1 MQYTLHTAEDIFAST
16 KINPLMKKSIFLLT
30 LVLIIGLSFA
40 ACSKTEPETITPDPN
55 PDTEDTTSVPETPK
69 SRAVEVLDLTPD
81 FIAVSG
87 IEKDGEYETGSEVTL
102 TIAPGTNLSS
112 GFSTAHME
120 HIHIHVNDRVYI
132 PAFPSSDEEY
142 IQSITLSVQIPEDD
156 FEVVAC
162 YSGQQQ
168 MTEGGYTMYLEDNEY
183 VRLYGVSH
191 EEQYKYFDS
200 YLLTVDAYT
209 ITDVQFKVGD
219 GEWRNV
225 SDVEGCSFSRSE
237 VVKNVYSVA
246 IRPDYQNVTGDVT
259 LRVEGEQHGRYTITW
274 ENADETYLDMEKS
287 VLPSESID
295 GETVTAELWVHDE
308 YYLNAAEASVPGL
321 ELNVISRAYVQFVM
335 PASDVTVTLDILEK
349 IPVYYTES
357 EHITEAQF
365 YDADDIYYGI
375 PTSIGIPGEAVYLF
389 AAAEDGYKPMTAV
402 LRTGESFEFKYY
414 GPDRYQYMAS
424 VIIPQDAE
432 SMSASI
438 VTARAYTAEAADGID
453 IMFNGGHLYAEGE
466 TVSMSIYVPEGQR
479 IEDVVATDALNNDIP
494 VTMDLPYA
502 RFIMP
507 ASDVTV
513 SVIYEDVNADE
524 EVSVIAYY
532 DSDIYDVSSSTNW
545 DWDFTEGFTVTKGST
560 FYLSVYNYEY
570 TMYYV
575 GVQVGDNVTIYP
587 AEFDDMMG
595 EYSFGKAIVA
605 DGDVIIKV
613 GATEEEVSF

>member
-1 MQYTLHTAEDIFAST
+1 
-16 KINPLMKKSIFLLT
+16 MKKSIFLLT

-69 SRAVEVLDLTPD
+69 SRAVEVLNLTPD

-308 YYLNAAEASVPGL
+308 YYLNTAEASVPGL

-357 EHITEAQF
+357 EHVTEAQF

-389 AAAEDGYKPMTAV
+389 AAAEDGYKPMSTV
-402 LRTGESFEFKYY
+402 LSTGESFEFEYY

-438 VTARAYTAEAADGID
+438 VTARAHTAKAADGVD
-453 IMFNGGHLYAEGE
+453 VMFNGGHLYAEGE

-479 IEDVVATDALNNDIP
+479 IEDVVVTDALNNDIP

-502 RFIMP
+502 SFIMP

-545 DWDFTEGFTVTKGST
+545 DWDFTEGFTVAKGST

>member
-1 MQYTLHTAEDIFAST
+1 
-16 KINPLMKKSIFLLT
+16 MKKSIFLLT

-69 SRAVEVLDLTPD
+69 SRAVEVLNLTPD

-87 IEKDGEYETGSEVTL
+87 IEKGGEYETGSEATL
-102 TIAPGTNLSS
+102 TLTPGTILSS
-112 GFSTAHME
+112 GFEAVHME
-120 HIHIHVNDRVYI
+120 HIHVHVGDIVYI
-132 PAFPSSDEEY
+132 PEFPSPDGEY
-142 IQSITLSVQIPEDD
+142 IQSLSLKVQIPEDD

-191 EEQYKYFDS
+191 EEQYKYFDC

-219 GEWRNV
+219 GEWRDV

-237 VVKNVYSVA
+237 VVENVYSVA

-259 LRVEGEQHGRYTITW
+259 LRVKGEQHGRYTITW
-274 ENADETYLDMEKS
+274 ENADETYLDMEES

-308 YYLNAAEASVPGL
+308 YYLNTAEASFPGL

-357 EHITEAQF
+357 EHVTEAEF
-365 YDADDIYYGI
+365 YDADDIFYGV
-375 PTSIGIPGEAVYLF
+375 PTAIGIPGESVWLF
-389 AAAEDGYKPMTAV
+389 ASAEDGYKPV
-402 LRTGESFEFKYY
+402 K
-414 GPDRYQYMAS
+414 S
-424 VIIPQDAE
+424 VIDNGETFGFESYAPGMYMSEIVIPENAR
-432 SMSASI
+432 SLSATI
-438 VTARAYTAEAADGID
+438 ETAATYTVSVSDGADIQFD
-453 IMFNGGHLYAEGE
+453 DYNQLYAEGE

-479 IEDVVATDALNNDIP
+479 IEDVVVTDALNNDIP

-502 RFIMP
+502 SFIMP

-545 DWDFTEGFTVTKGST
+545 DWDFTEGFTVAKGST

>member
-1 MQYTLHTAEDIFAST
+1 
-16 KINPLMKKSIFLLT
+16 MKKSIFLLT

-69 SRAVEVLDLTPD
+69 SRAVEVLNLTPD

-225 SDVEGCSFSRSE
+225 SDVEGCSFSHSE

-308 YYLNAAEASVPGL
+308 YYLNTAEASVPGL

-357 EHITEAQF
+357 EHVTEAQF
-365 YDADDIYYGI
+365 YDADDIYYGV
-375 PTSIGIPGEAVYLF
+375 PTAIGIPGESVWLF
-389 AAAEDGYKPMTAV
+389 ASAEDGYKPV
-402 LRTGESFEFKYY
+402 K
-414 GPDRYQYMAS
+414 S
-424 VIIPQDAE
+424 VIDNGETFGFESYAPGMYMSEIVIPENAR
-432 SMSASI
+432 SLSATI
-438 VTARAYTAEAADGID
+438 ETAATYTVSVSDGADIQFD
-453 IMFNGGHLYAEGE
+453 DYNQLYAEGE

-479 IEDVVATDALNNDIP
+479 IEDVVVTDSKNNDID
-494 VTMDLPYA
+494 VVMDLPYA
-502 RFIMP
+502 SFIMP

-545 DWDFTEGFTVTKGST
+545 DWDFTEGFTVAKGST

-605 DGDVIIKV
+605 DGDVVIKV

>member
-1 MQYTLHTAEDIFAST
+1 
-16 KINPLMKKSIFLLT
+16 MKKSIFLLT
-30 LVLIIGLSFA
+30 LALIIGLSFA

-69 SRAVEVLDLTPD
+69 SRAVEVLNLTPD

-87 IEKDGEYETGSEVTL
+87 IEKGGEYETGSEATL
-102 TIAPGTNLSS
+102 TLTPGTILSS
-112 GFSTAHME
+112 GFEAVHME
-120 HIHIHVNDRVYI
+120 HIHVHVGDIVYI
-132 PAFPSSDEEY
+132 PEFPSPDGEY
-142 IQSITLSVQIPEDD
+142 IQSLSLKVQIPEDD

-191 EEQYKYFDS
+191 EEQYKYFAC

-209 ITDVQFKVGD
+209 ITNVQFKVGD
-219 GEWRNV
+219 GEWRDV
-225 SDVEGCSFSRSE
+225 SDVEGCSFSRSK
-237 VVKNVYSVA
+237 VVENVYSVA

-295 GETVTAELWVHDE
+295 GETVTAELCVHDE
-308 YYLNAAEASVPGL
+308 YYLNTAEASVPGL

-357 EHITEAQF
+357 EHINEAEF
-365 YDADDIYYGI
+365 YDADDIFYGV
-375 PTSIGIPGEAVYLF
+375 PTAIGIPGESVWLF
-389 AAAEDGYKPMTAV
+389 ASAEDGYKPV
-402 LRTGESFEFKYY
+402 K
-414 GPDRYQYMAS
+414 S
-424 VIIPQDAE
+424 VIDNGETFGFESYAPGMYMSEIIIPENAR
-432 SMSASI
+432 SLSATI
-438 VTARAYTAEAADGID
+438 ETAATYTVSVSDGADIQFD
-453 IMFNGGHLYAEGE
+453 DYDQLYVEGE

-479 IEDVVATDALNNDIP
+479 IEDVVVTDSQNNDID
-494 VTMDLPYA
+494 VVMDLPYA
-502 RFIMP
+502 SFIMP

-545 DWDFTEGFTVTKGST
+545 NWDFTEGFTVAKGST
-560 FYLSVYNYEY
+560 FYLSIYDYEN

-587 AEFDDMMG
+587 AEFDDI
-595 EYSFGKAIVA
+595 EYYFGKAIVA

>member
-1 MQYTLHTAEDIFAST
+1 
-16 KINPLMKKSIFLLT
+16 MKKSIFLLT
-30 LVLIIGLSFA
+30 LVLSIGLSFA

-69 SRAVEVLDLTPD
+69 SRAVEVLNLTPD

-112 GFSTAHME
+112 GFSTVHME

-191 EEQYKYFDS
+191 EEQYKYFDC

-237 VVKNVYSVA
+237 VVENVYSVA

-308 YYLNAAEASVPGL
+308 YYLNTAEASVPGL

-335 PASDVTVTLDILEK
+335 PASDVIVTLDILEK

-357 EHITEAQF
+357 EHVTEAQF

-389 AAAEDGYKPMTAV
+389 AAAEEGYKPMTAV
-402 LRTGESFEFKYY
+402 LSTGESFEFEYY

-424 VIIPQDAE
+424 VIIPQEAE

-438 VTARAYTAEAADGID
+438 VAARAYTAEATDGVD

-479 IEDVVATDALNNDIP
+479 IEDVVVTDALNNDIP

-502 RFIMP
+502 SFIMP

-545 DWDFTEGFTVTKGST
+545 DWDFTEGFTVAKGST

>member
-1 MQYTLHTAEDIFAST
+1 
-16 KINPLMKKSIFLLT
+16 MKKSIFLLT

-69 SRAVEVLDLTPD
+69 SRAVEVLNLTPD

-87 IEKDGEYETGSEVTL
+87 IEKGGEYETGSEATL
-102 TIAPGTNLSS
+102 TLTPGTILSS
-112 GFSTAHME
+112 GFEAVHME
-120 HIHIHVNDRVYI
+120 HIHVHVGDIVYI
-132 PAFPSSDEEY
+132 PEFPSPDGEY
-142 IQSITLSVQIPEDD
+142 IQSLSLKVQIPEDD

-191 EEQYKYFDS
+191 EEQYKYFAC

-209 ITDVQFKVGD
+209 ITNVQFKVGD
-219 GEWRNV
+219 GEWRDV
-225 SDVEGCSFSRSE
+225 SDVEGCSFSRSK
-237 VVKNVYSVA
+237 VVENVYSVA

-308 YYLNAAEASVPGL
+308 YYLNTAEASVPGL

-357 EHITEAQF
+357 EHITEAEF
-365 YDADDIYYGI
+365 YDADDIFYGV
-375 PTSIGIPGEAVYLF
+375 PTAIGIPGESVWLF
-389 AAAEDGYKPMTAV
+389 ASAEDGYKPV
-402 LRTGESFEFKYY
+402 K
-414 GPDRYQYMAS
+414 S
-424 VIIPQDAE
+424 VIDNGETFGFESYAPGMYMSEIIIPENAR
-432 SMSASI
+432 SLSATI
-438 VTARAYTAEAADGID
+438 ETAATYTVSVSDGADIQFD
-453 IMFNGGHLYAEGE
+453 DYDQLYVEGE

-479 IEDVVATDALNNDIP
+479 IEDVVVTDSQNNDID
-494 VTMDLPYA
+494 VVMDLPYA
-502 RFIMP
+502 SFIMP

-545 DWDFTEGFTVTKGST
+545 NWDFTEGFTVAKGST
-560 FYLSVYNYEY
+560 SISVY
-570 TMYYV
+570 TTTKIRCIM
-575 GVQVGDNVTIYP
+575 
-587 AEFDDMMG
+587 
-595 EYSFGKAIVA
+595 
-605 DGDVIIKV
+605 
-613 GATEEEVSF
+613 

>member
-1 MQYTLHTAEDIFAST
+1 
-16 KINPLMKKSIFLLT
+16 MKKSIFLLT

-69 SRAVEVLDLTPD
+69 SRAVEVLNLTPD

-479 IEDVVATDALNNDIP
+479 IKDVVATDALNNDIP

-502 RFIMP
+502 SFIMP

-545 DWDFTEGFTVTKGST
+545 DWDFTEGFTVAKGST
-560 FYLSVYNYEY
+560 FYLSIYNYEN

-587 AEFDDMMG
+587 AEFDDI
-595 EYSFGKAIVA
+595 EYYFGKAIVA

>member
-1 MQYTLHTAEDIFAST
+1 
-16 KINPLMKKSIFLLT
+16 MKKSIFLLT
-30 LVLIIGLSFA
+30 LVVIIGLSFA

-69 SRAVEVLDLTPD
+69 SRAVEVLNLTPD

-87 IEKDGEYETGSEVTL
+87 IEKGGEYETGSEATL
-102 TIAPGTNLSS
+102 TLTPGTILSS
-112 GFSTAHME
+112 GFEAVHME
-120 HIHIHVNDRVYI
+120 HIHVHVGDIVYI
-132 PAFPSSDEEY
+132 PEFPSPDGEY
-142 IQSITLSVQIPEDD
+142 IQSLSLKVQIPEDD

-191 EEQYKYFDS
+191 EEQYKYFDC

-219 GEWRNV
+219 GEWRDV

-237 VVKNVYSVA
+237 VVENVYSVA

-259 LRVEGEQHGRYTITW
+259 LRVKGEQHGRYTITW

-308 YYLNAAEASVPGL
+308 YYLNTAEASFPGL
-321 ELNVISRAYVQFVM
+321 ELNVISRAYIQFVM

-349 IPVYYTES
+349 IPVSYTES
-357 EHITEAQF
+357 GHINQAQF

-375 PTSIGIPGEAVYLF
+375 PTAIGIPGEAVYLF
-389 AAAEDGYKPMTAV
+389 AAAEEGYKPMTAV
-402 LRTGESFEFKYY
+402 LSTGESFEFEYY

-424 VIIPQDAE
+424 VIIPQEAE

-438 VTARAYTAEAADGID
+438 VAARAYTAEATDGVD

-479 IEDVVATDALNNDIP
+479 IEDVVVTDALNNDIP

-502 RFIMP
+502 SFIMP

-545 DWDFTEGFTVTKGST
+545 DWDFTEGFTVAKGST

>member
-1 MQYTLHTAEDIFAST
+1 
-16 KINPLMKKSIFLLT
+16 MKKSIFLLT
-30 LVLIIGLSFA
+30 LVLIICLSFA

-69 SRAVEVLDLTPD
+69 SRAVEVLNLTPD

-112 GFSTAHME
+112 GFSTVHME

-191 EEQYKYFDS
+191 EEQYKYFDC

-237 VVKNVYSVA
+237 VVENVYSVA

-308 YYLNAAEASVPGL
+308 YYLNTAEASVPGL
-321 ELNVISRAYVQFVM
+321 ELNVISRAYIQFVM

-349 IPVYYTES
+349 IPVSYTES
-357 EHITEAQF
+357 GHINQAQF

-375 PTSIGIPGEAVYLF
+375 PTAIGIPGEAVYLF
-389 AAAEDGYKPMTAV
+389 AAAEEGYKPMTAV
-402 LRTGESFEFKYY
+402 LSTGESFEFEYY

-424 VIIPQDAE
+424 VIIPQEAE

-438 VTARAYTAEAADGID
+438 VAARAYTAEATDGVD

-466 TVSMSIYVPEGQR
+466 TVSMSIYVPECQR
-479 IEDVVATDALNNDIP
+479 IEDVVVTDALNNDIP

-502 RFIMP
+502 SFIMP

-545 DWDFTEGFTVTKGST
+545 DWDFTEGFTVAKGST

>member
-1 MQYTLHTAEDIFAST
+1 
-16 KINPLMKKSIFLLT
+16 MKKSIFLLT

-69 SRAVEVLDLTPD
+69 SRAVEVLNLTPD

-87 IEKDGEYETGSEVTL
+87 IEKGGEYETGSEATL
-102 TIAPGTNLSS
+102 TLTPGTILSS
-112 GFSTAHME
+112 GFEAVHME
-120 HIHIHVNDRVYI
+120 HIHVHVGDIVYI
-132 PAFPSSDEEY
+132 PEFPSPDGEY
-142 IQSITLSVQIPEDD
+142 IQSLSLKVQIPEDD

-191 EEQYKYFDS
+191 EEQYKYFAC

-209 ITDVQFKVGD
+209 ITNVQFKVGD
-219 GEWRNV
+219 GEWRDV
-225 SDVEGCSFSRSE
+225 SDVEGCSFSRSK
-237 VVKNVYSVA
+237 VVENVYSVA

-308 YYLNAAEASVPGL
+308 YYLNTAEASVPGL

-357 EHITEAQF
+357 EHITEAEF
-365 YDADDIYYGI
+365 YDADDIFYGV
-375 PTSIGIPGEAVYLF
+375 PTAIGIPGESVWLF
-389 AAAEDGYKPMTAV
+389 ASAEDGYKPV
-402 LRTGESFEFKYY
+402 K
-414 GPDRYQYMAS
+414 S
-424 VIIPQDAE
+424 VIDNGETFGFESYAPGMYMSEIIIPENAR
-432 SMSASI
+432 SLSATI
-438 VTARAYTAEAADGID
+438 ETAATYTVSVSDGADIQFD
-453 IMFNGGHLYAEGE
+453 DYDQLYVEGE

-479 IEDVVATDALNNDIP
+479 IEDVVVTDSQNNDID
-494 VTMDLPYA
+494 VVMDLPYA
-502 RFIMP
+502 SFIMP

-545 DWDFTEGFTVTKGST
+545 NWDFTEGFTVAKGST
-560 FYLSVYNYEY
+560 FYLSIYNYEN

-587 AEFDDMMG
+587 AEFDDI
-595 EYSFGKAIVA
+595 EYYFGKAIVA

>member
-1 MQYTLHTAEDIFAST
+1 
-16 KINPLMKKSIFLLT
+16 MKKSIFLLT

-69 SRAVEVLDLTPD
+69 SRAVEVLNLTPD

-87 IEKDGEYETGSEVTL
+87 IEKGGEYETGSEATL
-102 TIAPGTNLSS
+102 TLTPGTILSS
-112 GFSTAHME
+112 GFEAVHME
-120 HIHIHVNDRVYI
+120 HIHVHVGDIVYI
-132 PAFPSSDEEY
+132 PEFPSPDGEY
-142 IQSITLSVQIPEDD
+142 IQSLSLKVQIPEDD

-191 EEQYKYFDS
+191 EEQYKYFAC

-209 ITDVQFKVGD
+209 ITNVQFKVGD
-219 GEWRNV
+219 GEWRDV
-225 SDVEGCSFSRSE
+225 SDVEGCSFSRSK
-237 VVKNVYSVA
+237 VVENVYSVA

-308 YYLNAAEASVPGL
+308 YYLNTAEASVPGL
-321 ELNVISRAYVQFVM
+321 ELNVISRAYVQFV
-335 PASDVTVTLDILEK
+335 
-349 IPVYYTES
+349 
-357 EHITEAQF
+357 
-365 YDADDIYYGI
+365 
-375 PTSIGIPGEAVYLF
+375 
-389 AAAEDGYKPMTAV
+389 
-402 LRTGESFEFKYY
+402 
-414 GPDRYQYMAS
+414 
-424 VIIPQDAE
+424 
-432 SMSASI
+432 
-438 VTARAYTAEAADGID
+438 
-453 IMFNGGHLYAEGE
+453 
-466 TVSMSIYVPEGQR
+466 
-479 IEDVVATDALNNDIP
+479 
-494 VTMDLPYA
+494 
-502 RFIMP
+502 MP

-545 DWDFTEGFTVTKGST
+545 NWDFTEGFTVAKGST
-560 FYLSVYNYEY
+560 FYLSIYNYEN

-587 AEFDDMMG
+587 AEFDDI
-595 EYSFGKAIVA
+595 EYYFGKAIVA